1 MVYVKIRFHDN
12 DDSCENDGHLDLQ
25 GDIKLCTKRN
35 SSEMKAQMELKAYEH
50 DMTRIHMHESHAL
63 RAHIAMKLTT

>member
-25 GDIKLCTKRN
+25 GDIKLRTKLKFIRN
-35 SSEMKAQMELKAYEH
+35 EGTDGVKG
-50 DMTRIHMHESHAL
+50 I
-63 RAHIAMKLTT
+63 